1 MFWIIVT
8 SLSLLVIAGALL
20 IGWNHGG
27 KSIAA
32 LVAVGLILFTA
43 FCSFTTVQT
52 RSVGIATS
60 FNKPV
65 ETYSNGF
72 HLKAPWWRVTDL
84 DGAIQNNIYNGDNQI
99 EVRLASNAQARV
111 DVSIQWQLKQEETLD
126 LFLNFRSIE
135 SIQSNIIDRNLRSSV
150 NEVMS
155 GYNPLDYSDPAAGG
169 EDLASYQDAVLE
181 KMREK
186 VGDKVDIHSV
196 TLPIIS
202 FDEATQARIDE
213 LQSEIAKTRIA
224 EQSEKTAEA
233 EARANSKLEES
244 VSQET
249 LTSKCLDIVRET
261 GGPVYGCFPGS
272 DVTPIKD
279 VDSTNK

>member
-1 MFWIIVT
+1 MFWVIVT
-8 SLSLLVIAGALL
+8 ALSLLVIAGALL
-20 IGWNHGG
+20 IGWKNGG
-27 KSIAA
+27 KSLAA
-32 LVAVGLILFTA
+32 LVTVGLILFTA

-72 HLKAPWWRVTDL
+72 HLKAPWWQVTDL

-155 GYNPLDYSDPAAGG
+155 DYNPLNYSDPAAGG
-169 EDLASYQDAVLE
+169 EDLAFYQDAVLE

-202 FDEATQARIDE
+202 FDGATQARIDE

-261 GGPVYGCFPGS
+261 GGTVYGCFPGS

>member
-1 MFWIIVT
+1 MLWIIVT
-8 SLSLLVIAGALL
+8 TLLLLAIAGTLI
-20 IGWNHGG
+20 IGWKHGG

-32 LVAVGLILFTA
+32 LLTVILILFTA
-43 FCSFTTVQT
+43 LCSFTTVQT

-135 SIQSNIIDRNLRSSV
+135 SIQSNIIDRNLRSAV

-155 GYNPLDYSDPAAGG
+155 GYNPLDYSDPAEGG
-169 EDLASYQDAVLE
+169 EDLAHYQDAVLE

-261 GGPVYGCFPGS
+261 GGTVYGCFPGS

>member
-1 MFWIIVT
+1 MTWIIVT
-8 SLSLLVIAGALL
+8 SLLLLVIAGALL

-72 HLKAPWWRVTDL
+72 HLKAPWWQVTDL

-155 GYNPLDYSDPAAGG
+155 GYNPLDYSDPAEGG
-169 EDLASYQDAVLE
+169 EDLAFYQDAVLE

-261 GGPVYGCFPGS
+261 GGTVYGCFPGS